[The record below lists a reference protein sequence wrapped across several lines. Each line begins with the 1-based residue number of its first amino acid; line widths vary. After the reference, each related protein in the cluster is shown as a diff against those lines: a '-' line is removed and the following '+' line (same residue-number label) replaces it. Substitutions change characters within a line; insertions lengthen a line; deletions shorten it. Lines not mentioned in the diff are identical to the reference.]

1 MRPAATIGDLVCAQ
15 GGIFRDREAII
26 QHDQTALTYGELA
39 ERVDLWSSALGQ
51 YARIGL
57 CLPAGPELAVALL
70 AASSRAAC
78 APLSPAS
85 PAAQLA
91 RDHRDLGLD
100 LIVTT
105 EPRCAELRQLGVPAT
120 PSPDLIPAAPDRP
133 GGRRQADT
141 GAGPAEPDDVA
152 LLLRTSGTT
161 GRPKVVPLTH
171 ANLCAGAANVRR
183 TLGLGPDDRC
193 LNAMPLWHGHGFVA
207 GLLASLAAGAS
218 VICVPSDA
226 ARDFP
231 GLLHRTGA
239 TWYTATPALHR
250 AILDAVAERPAP
262 SHRLRFVRSASS
274 RLPRSLAAELENTF
288 GVPVIEA
295 YGMTEAAHQITSDS
309 LPPRHRGN
317 GSVGAAAGGTRVA
330 ILGPDGTR
338 LAAGEQGEVVIQGGG
353 LFQGYE
359 NDPTNGSAFIDG
371 WFRTG
376 DLGRLDDDG
385 YLFLT
390 GRIREMINRG
400 GETIAPREV
409 DEMLLEHPD
418 VTDAVAFGIPH
429 SRFGE
434 VVAAAVVP
442 RLGSTVTE
450 ADLRQFA
457 WVRLDPAKVPVK
469 IALAADLPRGATGKP
484 DYAELRKL
492 VTARSGPAEIDGYA
506 AGIAGQ
512 LAGTWAELL
521 GIHQVSLTD
530 SLSELGSD
538 SLRCTRMANH
548 IAATFGVQVRTDEL
562 LVADTVVEQAVLV
575 HDYLDAEGTP
585 DAPGQDS

>member
-1 MRPAATIGDLVCAQ
+1 MRSPATVGDLIHAQ
-15 GGIFRDREAII
+15 ARSFRDRAAIL

-39 ERVDLWSSALGQ
+39 ERVDLWSAALGR

-57 CLPAGPELAVALL
+57 CLPVGLELAVALL

-91 RDHRDLGLD
+91 RDHSDLGLD

-105 EPRCAELRQLGVPAT
+105 APRCTELRRLGVPAT
-120 PSPDLIPAAPDRP
+120 WTTPDFIPAALDRP
-133 GGRRQADT
+133 GVRRP
-141 GAGPAEPDDVA
+141 AGPDDVA

-171 ANLCAGAANVRR
+171 ANLCAGAINVRR
-183 TLGLGPDDRC
+183 TLALGPDDRC

-207 GLLASLAAGAS
+207 GLLASLAAGAR
-218 VICVPSDA
+218 VICVPSGA
-226 ARDFP
+226 VSDFP
-231 GLLHRTGA
+231 DLLHRTGA

-250 AILDAVAERPAP
+250 AILDAVADRPAR

-274 RLPRSLAAELENTF
+274 RLPRSLAAELEETF

-309 LPPRHRGN
+309 LPPHHRGN
-317 GSVGAAAGGTRVA
+317 GSVGTATGGVRVA
-330 ILGPDGTR
+330 IVGPDGMR
-338 LAAGEQGEVVIQGGG
+338 LAAGEQGEVAIRGGG
-353 LFQGYE
+353 LFHGYE

-376 DLGRLDDDG
+376 DLGRLDNGG

-409 DEMLLEHPD
+409 DETLLEHPD

-429 SRFGE
+429 PRLGE
-434 VVAAAVVP
+434 VVAAAVVL
-442 RLGSTVTE
+442 RRGSTISET
-450 ADLRQFA
+450 DLRQFA
-457 WVRLDPAKVPVK
+457 RVRLDPAKVPVK
-469 IALAADLPRGATGKP
+469 IALVADMPRGATGKP

-492 VTARSGPAEIDGYA
+492 AAARPELSEADRCA
-506 AGIAGQ
+506 ADVAGQ

-521 GIHQVSLTD
+521 GIGQVGLTD
-530 SLSELGSD
+530 SLSDLGSD

-548 IAATFGVQVRTDEL
+548 IAATFGVRVRMDEL
-562 LVADTVVEQAVLV
+562 LVADTVAEQAVLV
-575 HDYLDAEGTP
+575 NDYQDAEAGP
-585 DAPGQDS
+585 AGAGPRVR

>member
-1 MRPAATIGDLVCAQ
+1 MRLAATVGDLIRAQ
-15 GGIFRDREAII
+15 AGGFGDHQAIL
-26 QHDQTALTYGELA
+26 QHGQTALTYGELA
-39 ERVDLWSSALGQ
+39 ERVDLWSAALGR

-57 CLPAGPELAVALL
+57 CLPAGLELAVALL
-70 AASSRAAC
+70 AAPLRAAC

-91 RDHRDLGLD
+91 RDHSDLGLD

-105 EPRCAELRQLGVPAT
+105 APRCTELRQLGVPAT
-120 PSPDLIPAAPDRP
+120 WMTQDFVPAALDRP
-133 GGRRQADT
+133 KGRRQMDT

-171 ANLCAGAANVRR
+171 ANLCASANNVRR
-183 TLGLGPDDRC
+183 TLALGPDDRC

-207 GLLASLAAGAS
+207 GLLASLTAGAS
-218 VICVPSDA
+218 VICVPPDA
-226 ARDFP
+226 VRDFP
-231 GLLHRTGA
+231 DLLHRTGA

-250 AILDAVAERPAP
+250 AILDAVAERPAL

-274 RLPRSLAAELENTF
+274 RLPRSLAAELEDTF

-309 LPPRHRGN
+309 LPPHHRGN
-317 GSVGAAAGGTRVA
+317 GSVGMATGGIRIA
-330 ILGPDGTR
+330 ILGPDGMR
-338 LAAGEQGEVVIQGGG
+338 LAAGEQGEVAIRGGG
-353 LFQGYE
+353 LFRGYE
-359 NDPTNGSAFIDG
+359 NDPTNGSTFIDG

-376 DLGRLDDDG
+376 DLGRLDNDG

-409 DEMLLEHPD
+409 DETLLEHPD

-429 SRFGE
+429 LRLGE

-442 RLGSTVTE
+442 RRGSTVTE
-450 ADLRQFA
+450 TDLRQFA
-457 WVRLDPAKVPVK
+457 WVHLDPAKVPVK
-469 IALAADLPRGATGKP
+469 IELVADLPRGATGKP

-492 VTARSGPAEIDGYA
+492 VTALPVLSGIDGYA
-506 AGIAGQ
+506 ADIAGQ

-521 GIHQVSLTD
+521 GIDQVGLTA
-530 SLSELGSD
+530 SLSDLGSD

-548 IAATFGVQVRTDEL
+548 IAATFGVRVRMDEL
-562 LVADTVVEQAVLV
+562 LVADTVVEQATLV
-575 HDYLDAEGTP
+575 NDYLDAET
-585 DAPGQDS
+585 ATQ

>member
-1 MRPAATIGDLVCAQ
+1 MRSAATVGDLIHAQ
-15 GGIFRDREAII
+15 ARSFRDRAAIL
-26 QHDQTALTYGELA
+26 QHNQTVLTYGELA
-39 ERVDLWSSALGQ
+39 ERIDLWSAALGQ

-57 CLPAGPELAVALL
+57 CLPAGLELAVALL
-70 AASSRAAC
+70 AVSSRTAC

-91 RDHRDLGLD
+91 RDHSDLGLD

-105 EPRCAELRQLGVPAT
+105 APRCAELRQLGVPAT
-120 PSPDLIPAAPDRP
+120 SATSGSLPAVLGSP
-133 GGRRQADT
+133 GSGRQMDA

-171 ANLCAGAANVRR
+171 ANLRASANNVQR
-183 TLGLGPDDRC
+183 TLALGPDDRC
-193 LNAMPLWHGHGFVA
+193 LNAMPLWHGHGFVG

-218 VICVPSDA
+218 VICLPPDA
-226 ARDFP
+226 VRDFP
-231 GLLHRTGA
+231 DLLDRTGA

-250 AILDAVAERPAP
+250 AILDAVADRPAL

-274 RLPRSLAAELENTF
+274 RLPRSLAEELEKTF

-309 LPPRHRGN
+309 LPPHHRGN
-317 GSVGAAAGGTRVA
+317 GSVGRATGRVRVA
-330 ILGPDGTR
+330 IFGPDGVQ
-338 LAAGEQGEVVIQGGG
+338 LAAGEQGEVGIRGGG
-353 LFQGYE
+353 LFRGYE

-376 DLGRLDDDG
+376 DLGRLDNDG

-409 DEMLLEHPD
+409 DETLLEHPD

-434 VVAAAVVP
+434 VVAAAVVL
-442 RLGSTVTE
+442 RRGSTITE
-450 ADLRQFA
+450 IDLRQFA
-457 WVRLDPAKVPVK
+457 QVRLDPAKVPVK
-469 IALAADLPRGATGKP
+469 IALVADLPRGATGKP

-492 VTARSGPAEIDGYA
+492 VTALPGLSDIDGYA
-506 AGIAGQ
+506 ANVAGQ

-521 GIHQVSLTD
+521 GIHQVGLTD
-530 SLSELGSD
+530 SLSDLGSD

-548 IAATFGVQVRTDEL
+548 IAVTFGVRVRMDEL
-562 LVADTVVEQAVLV
+562 LVADTVAEQAVLV
-575 HDYLDAEGTP
+575 NDYLATET
-585 DAPGQDS
+585 ATQ

>member
-1 MRPAATIGDLVCAQ
+1 MRPAATVGDLIHAQ
-15 GGIFRDREAII
+15 AGNFRDREAIL
-26 QHDQTALTYGELA
+26 QHGQTALTYGELA
-39 ERVDLWSSALGQ
+39 ERVDLWSAALGQ
-51 YARIGL
+51 YARIGV
-57 CLPAGPELAVALL
+57 CLPAGLELAVALL
-70 AASSRAAC
+70 AAPSRAAC
-78 APLSPAS
+78 APLSAAS

-91 RDHRDLGLD
+91 RDYSDLGLD

-105 EPRCAELRQLGVPAT
+105 APRCAELRQLGVPAT
-120 PSPDLIPAAPDRP
+120 PATPDFIPAALEGP
-133 GGRRQADT
+133 GGRRQRDT
-141 GAGPAEPDDVA
+141 GAAPAEPDDVA

-171 ANLCAGAANVRR
+171 ANLFASANNVRR
-183 TLGLGPDDRC
+183 TLALGPDDRC
-193 LNAMPLWHGHGFVA
+193 LNAMPLWHGHGLVA

-218 VICVPSDA
+218 VICVPPDA

-231 GLLHRTGA
+231 DLLHRTGA

-250 AILDAVAERPAP
+250 AILDAVADRPAL

-309 LPPRHRGN
+309 LPPHHCGN
-317 GSVGAAAGGTRVA
+317 GSVGTAAGGISVA
-330 ILGPDGTR
+330 ILRPDGTR
-338 LAAGEQGEVVIQGGG
+338 LAAGEQGEVAIRGGG
-353 LFQGYE
+353 LFRGYE

-376 DLGRLDDDG
+376 DLGRLDNDG

-409 DEMLLEHPD
+409 DETLLEHPD

-429 SRFGE
+429 LRFGE

-442 RLGSTVTE
+442 RRGSTVTE
-450 ADLRQFA
+450 TDLRQFA

-469 IALAADLPRGATGKP
+469 IALVADLPRGATGKP

-492 VTARSGPAEIDGYA
+492 ATAPRGLSEIDGYA
-506 AGIAGQ
+506 ADIAAQ
-512 LAGTWAELL
+512 LAGTWAKWL
-521 GIHQVSLTD
+521 GIHQVGLTD
-530 SLSELGSD
+530 SLSDLGSD

-548 IAATFGVQVRTDEL
+548 IAATFGVRVRMDEL

-575 HDYLDAEGTP
+575 NDYLDAETGT
-585 DAPGQDS
+585 Q

>member
-1 MRPAATIGDLVCAQ
+1 MRPAATVGDLIHAQ
-15 GGIFRDREAII
+15 ARSFRDRAAIL

-39 ERVDLWSSALGQ
+39 ERVDLWSAALGQ

-57 CLPAGPELAVALL
+57 CLPAGLELAAALL
-70 AASSRAAC
+70 AVSSRAAC

-91 RDHRDLGLD
+91 RDHSGLGLD

-105 EPRCAELRQLGVPAT
+105 AARCEELRQFGLPAT
-120 PSPDLIPAAPDRP
+120 WTTSDLIPAALDRP
-133 GGRRQADT
+133 EGRRPMNA
-141 GAGPAEPDDVA
+141 GAGRADPDDVA

-171 ANLCAGAANVRR
+171 ANLCASATNVRR
-183 TLGLGPDDRC
+183 SLALGPDDRC

-218 VICVPSDA
+218 VICVPPDA
-226 ARDFP
+226 AGDFP
-231 GLLHRTGA
+231 ELLHRTGA

-250 AILDAVAERPAP
+250 AILDAVADRPAR

-274 RLPRSLAAELENTF
+274 RLPPSLVAELENTF

-309 LPPRHRGN
+309 LPPHHRGN
-317 GSVGAAAGGTRVA
+317 GSVGAAAGGVRVA
-330 ILGPDGTR
+330 IIGPDGTR
-338 LAAGEQGEVVIQGGG
+338 LGVGEQGEVAIQGGG
-353 LFQGYE
+353 LFRGYE
-359 NDPTNGSAFIDG
+359 NDPTNGSAFTDG

-376 DLGRLDDDG
+376 DLGRLDEDG

-409 DEMLLEHPD
+409 DETLLEHPG
-418 VTDAVAFGIPH
+418 VADAVAFGIPH

-442 RLGSTVTE
+442 RRGSTITE
-450 ADLRQFA
+450 TDLQRFA
-457 WVRLDPAKVPVK
+457 RVRLDPAKVPVK
-469 IALAADLPRGATGKP
+469 IALVADLPRSATGKA

-492 VTARSGPAEIDGYA
+492 AAAQPAPSEIDEYA
-506 AGIAGQ
+506 ADVAGQ
-512 LAGTWAELL
+512 LAQTWAELL
-521 GIHQVSLTD
+521 GIHQVGLSD
-530 SLSELGSD
+530 SLSDLGSD

-548 IAATFGVQVRTDEL
+548 IAARFGVQVRTDEL
-562 LVADTVVEQAVLV
+562 LVADTVVEQALLV
-575 HDYLDAEGTP
+575 NGYLDAE
-585 DAPGQDS
+585 PGAQ